1 MRGPSVP
8 SGHRPD
14 VRPGRWQLTTDC
26 PVSTSLSLFAAPSA
40 PRTVSLPAKTELRDE
55 RSVPLDVV
63 APEVVEQSTPPSDQ
77 HEQASTRVMVLLVD
91 LQMLG
96 EVVDP
101 LGEQSDLHL
110 RRTGVG
116 LMEAV
121 LGDRGG
127 GVGHAKASEFR
138 CEDASAPADAPLRLP
153 RPVISPRCDVLPRCR
168 HPSAPR
174 APRSTRSAPARGST
188 RGSEP

>member
-1 MRGPSVP
+1 MNYERAFGSQWSP
-8 SGHRPD
+8 SGR
-14 VRPGRWQLTTDC
+14 
-26 PVSTSLSLFAAPSA
+26 AARA
-40 PRTVSLPAKTELRDE
+40 VSLPAKTELRDE

-116 LMEAV
+116 FMEAV

-127 GVGHAKASEFR
+127 GVGHAKAADSIR
-138 CEDASAPADAPLRLP
+138 CGEASAPCRRVLRVP

-168 HPSAPR
+168 RPSAPR
-174 APRSTRSAPARGST
+174 APRWTRNAPGRGST